1 VSTVDRKANETMLME
16 FFLLWADD
24 LDDALGAA
32 RHLAP
37 RILGPIAAL
46 CLFAA
51 TGFALLHATPAML
64 GGVALALSATLLE
77 MIRRRRL
84 RLPTRHDV

>member
-1 VSTVDRKANETMLME
+1 MLME

-37 RILGPIAAL
+37 KILSLIVAL
-46 CLFAA
+46 ALFAA
-51 TGFALLHATPAML
+51 TGFALVHATQATL
-64 GGVALALSATLLE
+64 GGVALFLCATLLE
-77 MIRRRRL
+77 MIRRRRV
-84 RLPTRHDV
+84 RLPTSREI